1 LLISLKSLNEI
12 KERGFFLCKFSTF
25 GTAPRATIFCII
37 EHMSGAH
44 PVVAGVASVYVKGV
58 LGDKP
63 IFPVGKRGTRTS
75 VLVTGMPP
83 MWVHA

>member
-1 LLISLKSLNEI
+1 MFVGTFILHEEWFLFCDVCYSSQKFFKK
-12 KERGFFLCKFSTF
+12 KELPHTF

-58 LGDKP
+58 LG
-63 IFPVGKRGTRTS
+63 RQTNLS
-75 VLVTGMPP
+75 C
-83 MWVHA
+83 W